1 MVINLKSKLWFVLI
15 ALFFIIAGVGIF
27 FISRNNSRP
36 NDYTAS
42 KSSTNNEITNSTT
55 TNNSNNSN
63 NNENIQNNIQN
74 IEEEISTFSTKIY
87 NLEYER
93 QNNITITCNTLND
106 TIVSNGDT
114 FSFCNTVGK
123 ATSERGYLEADIFDK
138 NGKKIKGIGGGNCQV
153 STTLYNAILQV
164 PQLVVT
170 ERHEHSNKVP
180 YIQNGKDAAVAYD
193 SYDLKFVNNYGY
205 DIKIKAE
212 NFTNSIKITLYKVRT
227 NRNPLTLV

>member
-1 MVINLKSKLWFVLI
+1 MINLKSKLWFVLI

>member
-42 KSSTNNEITNSTT
+42 KSSANNEITNSTT
-55 TNNSNNSN
+55 NNSNSN
-63 NNENIQNNIQN
+63 NNENIQN

-212 NFTNSIKITLYKVRT
+212 NFTDSIKITLYKVRT

>member
-1 MVINLKSKLWFVLI
+1 MINLKSKLWFVLI

-55 TNNSNNSN
+55 NNSN

>member
-1 MVINLKSKLWFVLI
+1 MIILHQKVQQTMKLLTLLLIIIVIIVI
-15 ALFFIIAGVGIF
+15 
-27 FISRNNSRP
+27 
-36 NDYTAS
+36 
-42 KSSTNNEITNSTT
+42 
-55 TNNSNNSN
+55 
-63 NNENIQNNIQN
+63 
-74 IEEEISTFSTKIY
+74 
-87 NLEYER
+87 
-93 QNNITITCNTLND
+93 ITCNTLND

-212 NFTNSIKITLYKVRT
+212 NFTNSIKITLYNVRT

>member
-42 KSSTNNEITNSTT
+42 KSSANNEITNSTT
-55 TNNSNNSN
+55 NNSN

>member
-55 TNNSNNSN
+55 NNNSN

>member
-1 MVINLKSKLWFVLI
+1 MINLKSKLWFVLI

-55 TNNSNNSN
+55 NNNSNNSN
-63 NNENIQNNIQN
+63 NNVNIQNNIQN

>member
-42 KSSTNNEITNSTT
+42 KSSANNEITNSTT
-55 TNNSNNSN
+55 NNSNSN

>member
-1 MVINLKSKLWFVLI
+1 MINLKSKLWFVLI

-55 TNNSNNSN
+55 NNNSNNSN

>member
-55 TNNSNNSN
+55 NNNSNNSN

>member
-1 MVINLKSKLWFVLI
+1 MINLKSKLWFVLI

-42 KSSTNNEITNSTT
+42 KSSANNEITNSTT
-55 TNNSNNSN
+55 NNSN

>member
-42 KSSTNNEITNSTT
+42 KSSINNEITNSTT
-55 TNNSNNSN
+55 NNSN